1 MRLFEREKGD
11 IMNFD
16 FSDDQKML
24 KEQVRKFL
32 ADKCPMSVTRR
43 VLDGDEPYAKE
54 VWKGLV
60 EMGLTGTAI
69 PEEFG
74 GLGLGA
80 LELCVIAEELG
91 RAAAPVPFSS
101 SIYLAAEAI
110 KLFGTQKQKQAWLP
124 KLASGEI
131 VGALAVSEGTHTA
144 HPRNV
149 ETKFAGGKIN
159 GVKQPVTDGGAADV
173 VIVAVNT
180 GGSGEQAISLAIV
193 DLKAGGISAEPVR
206 TIDPSR
212 EHVTLTFRDAPAEIL
227 GDKQGEGWSQLSRVL
242 DGAAVLFAF
251 EQVGGAEAAL
261 EMARD
266 YALERYAFGRQ
277 IGSYQ
282 AIKHKLADMYV
293 KKELAKSNAYFGAMM
308 LNDDGA
314 ELTEAASAS
323 RIAGSDAYVFA
334 AQENIQAHGGIG
346 YTWESDCQFHYRRAK
361 LLALTIGAPIQWKE
375 KLVSRLEAKNAA

>member
-1 MRLFEREKGD
+1 
-11 IMNFD
+11 MNFD

-32 ADKCPMSVTRR
+32 ADKCPMTVTRR
-43 VLDGDEPYAKE
+43 VLEKEEAYAEE

-91 RAAAPVPFSS
+91 RSAAPVPFSS

-110 KLFGTQKQKQAWLP
+110 KLFGTQKQKETWLP
-124 KLASGEI
+124 KLAAGEVI
-131 VGALAVSEGTHTA
+131 GTVAVSEGLEAA
-144 HPRNV
+144 HPRNIQA
-149 ETKFAGGKIN
+149 KFAGGKVN
-159 GVKQPVTDGGAADV
+159 GMKQPVADGAAASV
-173 VIVAVNT
+173 AIVAVNT
-180 GGSGEQAISLAIV
+180 GGTGEQAISLAIV
-193 DLKAGGISAEPVR
+193 DLKAGGVSSEPVR

-212 EHVTLTFRDAPAEIL
+212 QHVTLTLKDAPAEIL

-242 DGAAVLFAF
+242 DGAAVLFSF
-251 EQVGGAEAAL
+251 EQVGGTEAAL
-261 EMARD
+261 DMARD

-293 KKELAKSNAYFGAMM
+293 KNELARSNAYYGAWA
-308 LNDDGA
+308 LNTDA
-314 ELTEAASAS
+314 VELPVAASAA
-323 RIAGSDAYVFA
+323 RIAASEAFWFA
-334 AQENIQAHGGIG
+334 AKENIQTHGGIG
-346 YTWESDCQFHYRRAK
+346 FTWEMDCHLYYRRSRQLSLVA
-361 LLALTIGAPIQWKE
+361 GAPRVWKE
-375 KLVSRLEAKNAA
+375 RLVAHLERRNAAAA

>member
-1 MRLFEREKGD
+1 
-11 IMNFD
+11 MNLD

-43 VLDGDEPYAKE
+43 VLDGDEPHAKE

-60 EMGLTGTAI
+60 DMGLTGTAI

-110 KLFGTQKQKQAWLP
+110 KLFGTQKQKETWLP
-124 KLASGEI
+124 KLASGELI
-131 VGALAVSEGTHTA
+131 GTVAISEGTHAA
-144 HPRNV
+144 HPRNI
-149 ETKFAGGKIN
+149 ETSFSGGKVN
-159 GVKQPVTDGGAADV
+159 GVKQPVADGGSAGV
-173 VIVAVNT
+173 VVVAVNT

-193 DLKAGGISAEPVR
+193 DTKAGGVSSEALR
-206 TIDPSR
+206 TLDPSR
-212 EHVTLTFRDAPAEIL
+212 ENVTMTFKDAPAEIL
-227 GDKQGEGWSQLSRVL
+227 GDKQGQGWSQLSRVL

-251 EQVGGAEAAL
+251 EQVGGTEAAL

-308 LNDDGA
+308 LNDEGA
-314 ELTEAASAS
+314 ELPEAAAAS

-334 AQENIQAHGGIG
+334 AQENIQTHGGIG

>member
-1 MRLFEREKGD
+1 MRRFERDKGD

-110 KLFGTQKQKQAWLP
+110 KLFGTQKQKQTWLP

-144 HPRNV
+144 HPRNI
-149 ETKFAGGKIN
+149 ETKFAGGKVS

-212 EHVTLTFRDAPAEIL
+212 EHVTLTFKDAPAEIL

-251 EQVGGAEAAL
+251 EQIGGTEAAL

-308 LNDDGA
+308 LNDEGA

-334 AQENIQAHGGIG
+334 AQENIQTHGGIG

>member
-1 MRLFEREKGD
+1 
-11 IMNFD
+11 MNLD

-43 VLDGDEPYAKE
+43 VLDGDEPHAKE

-60 EMGLTGTAI
+60 DMGLTGTAI

-110 KLFGTQKQKQAWLP
+110 KLFGTQKQKEAWLP
-124 KLASGEI
+124 KLASGELI
-131 VGALAVSEGTHTA
+131 GTVAVSEGTHAA
-144 HPRNV
+144 HPRNI
-149 ETKFAGGKIN
+149 ETSFSGGKVN
-159 GVKQPVTDGGAADV
+159 GVKQPVADGGEAGV
-173 VIVAVNT
+173 VVVAVNT

-193 DLKAGGISAEPVR
+193 DTKAGGVSSEALR
-206 TIDPSR
+206 TLDPSR
-212 EHVTLTFRDAPAEIL
+212 ENVTMTFKDAPAEIL

-251 EQVGGAEAAL
+251 EQVGGTEAAL

-308 LNDDGA
+308 LNDEGA
-314 ELTEAASAS
+314 ELPEAAAAS

-334 AQENIQAHGGIG
+334 AQENIQTHGGIG

>member
-1 MRLFEREKGD
+1 
-11 IMNFD
+11 MNLD

-43 VLDGDEPYAKE
+43 VLDGDEPHAKE

-60 EMGLTGTAI
+60 DMGLTGTAI

-110 KLFGTQKQKQAWLP
+110 KLFGTQKQKETWLP
-124 KLASGEI
+124 KLASGELI
-131 VGALAVSEGTHTA
+131 GTVAISEGTHAA
-144 HPRNV
+144 HPRNI
-149 ETKFAGGKIN
+149 ETSFSGGKVN
-159 GVKQPVTDGGAADV
+159 GVKQPVADGGEAGV
-173 VIVAVNT
+173 VVVAVNT

-193 DLKAGGISAEPVR
+193 DTKAGGVSSEALR
-206 TIDPSR
+206 TLDPSR
-212 EHVTLTFRDAPAEIL
+212 ENVTMTFKDAPAEIL
-227 GDKQGEGWSQLSRVL
+227 GDKQGQGWSQLSRVL

-251 EQVGGAEAAL
+251 EQVGGTEAAL

-308 LNDDGA
+308 LNDEGA
-314 ELTEAASAS
+314 ELPEAAAAS

-334 AQENIQAHGGIG
+334 AQENIQTHGGIG

>member
-1 MRLFEREKGD
+1 MRLFERDKGD

-54 VWKGLV
+54 VWKGLI

-144 HPRNV
+144 HPRNI
-149 ETKFAGGKIN
+149 ETKFAGGKVS

-173 VIVAVNT
+173 AIVAVNT

-193 DLKAGGISAEPVR
+193 DLKAGGISSEPVR

-212 EHVTLTFRDAPAEIL
+212 EHVTLTFKDAPAEIL
-227 GDKQGEGWSQLSRVL
+227 GGKQGEGWSQLSRVL

-308 LNDDGA
+308 LNDEGA

-334 AQENIQAHGGIG
+334 AQENIQTHGGIG

-361 LLALTIGAPIQWKE
+361 LLALTIGASIQWKE